1 MEDSRGKRAKSA
13 LYLIIGI
20 VFIASIGF
28 RIIDNQHL
36 EQTSLLFVG
45 LPTLIALLVVK
56 YTDRPSSAYG
66 VSFKAVTLFL
76 LIASIAFGEG
86 IICII
91 MAAPLFYGITA
102 LLVFIYDFLQK
113 DDEEDENIL
122 HISLLIPIA
131 LLLAQVGDFNEMPV
145 TETVITTEI
154 VSNAS
159 INNLNT
165 QPLFEI
171 NLPLFFQSG
180 FPKPLSF
187 EGEGLAV
194 GDTREI
200 KFESTTKGI
209 GSLIL
214 EVQEIDD
221 SSIVFSI
228 QSDDSHIAH
237 WLTWKKIEV
246 SITPIDETQSTVT
259 WASHY
264 TCDLA
269 PHWYFGRMER
279 FAVGLSNEHLIHS
292 FFDVEK

>member
-1 MEDSRGKRAKSA
+1 MENAQEKRAKSA
-13 LYLIIGI
+13 LYLIIGV
-20 VFIASIGF
+20 VFVASIVF

-56 YTDRPSSAYG
+56 YTGRPSSAYG
-66 VSFKAVTLFL
+66 ISFKAVTLFL
-76 LIASIAFGEG
+76 LIASIVFGEG

-91 MAAPLFYGITA
+91 MAAPLFYGVTA
-102 LLVFIYDFLQK
+102 LLVFIYNFLQK
-113 DDEEDENIL
+113 DDEEEENIL

-131 LLLAQVGDFNEMPV
+131 LLVAQAGDFNKMPV
-145 TETVITTEI
+145 IETVVTTEI

-159 INNLNT
+159 INNLNI
-165 QPLFEI
+165 QPDFEL

-187 EGEGLAV
+187 EGKGLTI

-200 KFESTTKGI
+200 KFESRTKGI

-214 EVQEIDD
+214 EVQKIDG
-221 SSIVFSI
+221 SSIVFGI
-228 QSDDSHIAH
+228 QSDNSHIAH

-246 SITPIDETQSTVT
+246 SITPIDATQSIVT

-279 FAVGLSNEHLIHS
+279 FAVGLSNEHLIRS
-292 FFDVEK
+292 FFEVEK